1 MSTEGVGVRCASA
14 SVLSTFLVLA
24 VSQGADGVSRTI
36 FEKNERTAGN
46 FGNERR
52 SDASN
57 VSGADVNDER
67 LIDATL
73 AGDKNAFGELAR
85 KYQDR
90 VGSIKNVTLQENGL
104 YGDFH
109 FNPKHPLAEQ
119 MLWDAEKA
127 PENFGFSHNVEA
139 VVRLENGAQIVDK
152 IVRVR
157 SVDLVAD
164 PATTSGL
171 FESQTLTDAISDVY
185 NAPSSDSPRSSSSS
199 QARDAEL
206 RRLAEERDD
215 ALKRFGI
222 ARFLLEKLA
231 RADDALRLTLGA
243 SSFLEIALE
252 SRDLV
257 SAQRLID
264 EQVAVVREA
273 IKFADERRA
282 QTPPRS
288 VAAEPIVSKSRAE
301 LDENAQTENFVA
313 AIRR

>member
-1 MSTEGVGVRCASA
+1 MNNENVLEFFDFSSPQRKIDKENGV
-14 SVLSTFLVLA
+14 
-24 VSQGADGVSRTI
+24 
-36 FEKNERTAGN
+36 
-46 FGNERR
+46 
-52 SDASN
+52 
-57 VSGADVNDER
+57 VSGVKILGVKSRNNRVYPIETLRDAAPLYENAKVNVNHPDGSPNES
-67 LIDATL
+67 
-73 AGDKNAFGELAR
+73 R

-90 VGSIKNVTLQENGL
+90 VGSIKNVTLQETGL

-139 VVRLENGAQIVDK
+139 VVRLENGAQVVDK

-171 FESQTLTDAISDVY
+171 FESQTLTDA
-185 NAPSSDSPRSSSSS
+185 SSDAYRQSPNVSPLPLQRD
-199 QARDAEL
+199 DAEF
-206 RRLAEERDD
+206 RRLKEERD
-215 ALKRFGI
+215 AAVKRFEI

-231 RADDALRLTLGA
+231 SEKNDALRLTLGA

-252 SRDLV
+252 SRDLA
-257 SAQRLID
+257 SAQILIQA
-264 EQVAVVREA
+264 QVAIVQEA
-273 IKFADERRA
+273 IKIADERRA
-282 QTPPRS
+282 APRS
-288 VAAEPIVSKSRAE
+288 VAEEPIVSKSRAE
-301 LDENAQTENFVA
+301 IDETSKTENFVA